1 MACPAVAGFVAV
13 ILQISEEEG
22 LDLDPQEVKD
32 LLRENSDSRGEASE
46 PDASDIWN
54 EQYGFGIIDGN
65 LILSAMLGN
74 GGGNG
79 GNGTEPPP
87 PGEGEWLVIERP
99 IEDSWLVEGET
110 YSVRGHIDEDAETN
124 GSVEEVQVKITYTHK
139 PEDSPTRE
147 VVLVNW
153 HKAQ

>member
-1 MACPAVAGFVAV
+1 M
-13 ILQISEEEG
+13 
-22 LDLDPQEVKD
+22 
-32 LLRENSDSRGEASE
+32 
-46 PDASDIWN
+46 
-54 EQYGFGIIDGN
+54 DGN

-74 GGGNG
+74 GGGKG
-79 GNGTEPPP
+79 SNGTEPPP

-153 HKAQ
+153 HKAQGTPNWSTDFSIPEFREDDLNALELRVFVQARNEYDQWS